1 MKEHDLE
8 NRFSRRGKGKNE
20 KKKVKEHN
28 LEERFRKGKK
38 IGKKKLEKKKCNG
51 PYEARTH
58 DLRVI
63 STTLYRLS

>member
-20 KKKVKEHN
+20 EKKVKEHD

-38 IGKKKLEKKKCNG
+38 IGKKNWKKKCNG